1 MTGDMRKE
9 AVTRAAANTM
19 KVRAP
24 LGNWDVIRLLDV
36 VRLMDVIRLFDV
48 IRLLDVISHM
58 AVYK

>member
-24 LGNWDVIRLLDV
+24 LGNWDVIRLLDLI
-36 VRLMDVIRLFDV
+36 RLFEVIRLFDV
-48 IRLLDVISHM
+48 IRLLDNMGCS
-58 AVYK
+58 

>member
-9 AVTRAAANTM
+9 AVTRAAASTM

-36 VRLMDVIRLFDV
+36 IRLDVIRLFDV
-48 IRLLDVISHM
+48 IRLLNNTGCS
-58 AVYK
+58 